1 MGNASTQL
9 TNKLFLLTK
18 QLREAM
24 AQVRHLCFKVGV
36 LGLFDLGND
45 EPLPK
50 SEEELAAEEEEQAR
64 LAEEAA
70 EKAKQGA
77 SADMFLMPSKETED
91 EANAINKGIFLF
103 DDFLE
108 AQRKK
113 RELLGDWLLDFT
125 DDIRMIVRGACDS
138 VLDDFLEG
146 NNIVADHKMYVET
159 DNTRHVTE
167 N

>member
-1 MGNASTQL
+1 M
-9 TNKLFLLTK
+9 
-18 QLREAM
+18 
-24 AQVRHLCFKVGV
+24 
-36 LGLFDLGND
+36 
-45 EPLPK
+45 
-50 SEEELAAEEEEQAR
+50 
-64 LAEEAA
+64 
-70 EKAKQGA
+70 
-77 SADMFLMPSKETED
+77 
-91 EANAINKGIFLF
+91 F

-159 DNTRHVTE
+159 DNVRHVTGKLTNPFAWTALYLTGHSWKRQHCAQRAE
-167 N
+167 NW